1 MHIINQEIEFFN
13 TKIKIFFN
21 RKKLHA
27 KKLKKKKEKR
37 NSSFNHWRDNYI
49 DRRDQDCS
57 QSVGSEGPLVVAEH
71 IHCIEDLA

>member
-27 KKLKKKKEKR
+27 KKLKKKKET
-37 NSSFNHWRDNYI
+37 
-49 DRRDQDCS
+49 
-57 QSVGSEGPLVVAEH
+57 VALT
-71 IHCIEDLA
+71 IEETITLTGEIKIAVKALEVKVLWWSLNISIV